1 MLAMW
6 PDIHVTS
13 PSRTRMDDFTPN
25 RRASAREPAVANQSC
40 VEWLDGGEMHGSV
53 ARLVNISRGGAL
65 LVTEV
70 PPPWGMTHWVR
81 MIEPTGTDEVKATVV
96 RHGKANEGGLSFPGS
111 CPFDLH
117 LAATLGI
124 NPFLD
129 QARE

>member
-1 MLAMW
+1 MLAMLREM
-6 PDIHVTS
+6 HAAS
-13 PSRTRMDDFTPN
+13 QRKTRMDPFTPN
-25 RRASAREPAVANQSC
+25 RRASHREPVVANQSC
-40 VEWLDGGEMHGSV
+40 VEWLDGGEIRGSV

-70 PPPWGMTHWVR
+70 PPPWGMTLWVR

-96 RHGKANEGGLSFPGS
+96 RHGESHEVGLSFPGS

-129 QARE
+129 LARE